1 MKTMPYFFLNNNII
15 YIYYFSFFIFEKIF
29 ARIGPETLWQ
39 KLNKALGTAA
49 IGLKCVAANAAPKPE
64 FCIPTSIAIALL
76 SATFNLK
83 SLAAQ

>member
-29 ARIGPETLWQ
+29 ARIGPETLCQ

-49 IGLKCVAANAAPKPE
+49 IGLKCAAANAAPKPE
-64 FCIPTSIAIALL
+64 FCIPTSMAIALL